1 MAGGTW
7 IDQNKVR
14 PGVYI
19 NYKSKPAS
27 LAQMGERGTVAIAWL
42 SDWVET
48 HKFYTIED
56 VSDCEKLGHAI
67 SDDEMLFV
75 RQILKG
81 TNRTAGASK
90 ILVYTLSGTGAAKAT
105 ATTGGVVATA
115 KNNGAFGN
123 NLSVS
128 VTGSAAPYVVH
139 TFLKGTEVDAQ
150 QASQVSDLVSNDY
163 VDFLEGGGGGNPAKA
178 HGQFNDLTVEA
189 VDSGELGNSLY
200 VRLSKTQSGSS
211 VKVSV
216 GVVDGLYSHGNFP
229 IAIGTQNCDAVDVS
243 AQFLNEIHNIDQ
255 APTSALITFSGSISL
270 SDIPEASVPEEA
282 LWIHLEGGSGPSKA
296 WAPKDGIAVKAAEAG
311 EDGNNLRVEIYQ
323 SSDGVVVDIYDSGS
337 DDPETPIFTSYNEII
352 SGEEGIYISDS
363 TFNEF
368 VDEND
373 NSVVITQYVT
383 ATGDI
388 TVPSENDSEN
398 PIVIQLSGGSNGA
411 ATSTFGPGVLT
422 ALTGG
427 SNGTAASSEYAAF
440 LTALEPEKFDVVIC
454 DSSDASIKASYCDFV
469 KRLSN
474 DEGQRCQA
482 VVSNLANDSEC
493 VISVYNQTVTL
504 NDGTE
509 LDSQKLTWWVG
520 GASAGANVNES
531 LTYASHPDAVDVSP
545 KLTASQQE
553 SAINSGHIAFIS
565 QFGKIQI
572 LTDINTFTTF
582 STNKGR
588 AFRKNR
594 VVRTVFGL
602 CNDIYKTFALYH
614 IGVTD
619 NNDDG
624 RAALKGEILD
634 LMSRYEGNRAL
645 QNVNPDDVT
654 VIKGIDSDAV
664 VIEVYCQPVDSIE
677 KIYVNIT
684 IS

>member
-48 HKFYTIED
+48 NKFYIIED

-90 ILVYTLSGTGAAKAT
+90 ILVYTLAGTGAAKAT

-128 VTGSAAPYVVH
+128 VTGSASPYTVH

-163 VDFLEGGGGGNPAKA
+163 VDFSAESGGGAPTKA
-178 HGQFNDLTVEA
+178 HGQYPVLSIEA
-189 VDSGELGNSLY
+189 AEAGVDGDEIYVTFQKSNPHYGDSYIDFSAYDKNGNLY
-200 VRLSKTQSGSS
+200 VTSSAGNLSADEPVTAEKLNAFHD
-211 VKVSV
+211 
-216 GVVDGLYSHGNFP
+216 DGNNP
-229 IAIGTQNCDAVDVS
+229 ITNYM
-243 AQFLNEIHNIDQ
+243 
-255 APTSALITFSGSISL
+255 TFSGVL
-270 SDIPEASVPEEA
+270 DPASVPEYDA
-282 LWIHLEGGSGPSKA
+282 DPLTIHLSGGSASAKA
-296 WAPKDGIAVKAAEAG
+296 TGTFAKVPADLIIEAADAGSAGNGLKVEIYDNGSAIIVDIYNGAEEVFSSHFGAGGG
-311 EDGNNLRVEIYQ
+311 EDGTYVVADTLNELTD
-323 SSDGVVVDIYDSGS
+323 DGTH
-337 DDPETPIFTSYNEII
+337 DDVAIT
-352 SGEEGIYISDS
+352 D
-363 TFNEF
+363 F
-368 VDEND
+368 VLF
-373 NSVVITQYVT
+373 
-383 ATGDI
+383 TGDI
-388 TVPSENDSEN
+388 TVTSEYDSEN
-398 PIVIQLSGGSNGA
+398 PIVIQLSGGEDAGSGSA
-411 ATSTFGPGVLT
+411 TFGPGVLT

-427 SNGTAASSEYAAF
+427 SNGTAASSEYASF
-440 LTALEPEKFDVVIC
+440 LAALEPEKFDVVIC

-493 VISVYNQTVTL
+493 VISVYSQSVTL

-531 LTYASHPDAVDVSP
+531 LTYASHPDAVDVTP

-565 QFGKIQI
+565 QFGKIQV
-572 LTDINTFTTF
+572 LTDINTFTSF

>member
-67 SDDEMLFV
+67 SDDDMLFV

-90 ILVYTLSGTGAAKAT
+90 ILVYTLAGTGAAKAT

-150 QASQVSDLVSNDY
+150 HASQVSDLVSNDY
-163 VDFLEGGGGGNPAKA
+163 VDFSAASGGGTKASAVYPAGSTSPSA
-178 HGQFNDLTVEA
+178 CHVEA
-189 VDSGELGNSLY
+189 AQAGTAGNYLKISFVIDSNDYGVTIYNGATTVGTAVQEI
-200 VRLSKTQSGSS
+200 SGS
-211 VKVSV
+211 
-216 GVVDGLYSHGNFP
+216 
-229 IAIGTQNCDAVDVS
+229 
-243 AQFLNEIHNIDQ
+243 
-255 APTSALITFSGSISL
+255 
-270 SDIPEASVPEEA
+270 
-282 LWIHLEGGSGPSKA
+282 
-296 WAPKDGIAVKAAEAG
+296 
-311 EDGNNLRVEIYQ
+311 
-323 SSDGVVVDIYDSGS
+323 
-337 DDPETPIFTSYNEII
+337 PETI
-352 SGEEGIYISDS
+352 DMS
-363 TFNEF
+363 TFNSISVGGGHVVSDYVVF
-368 VDEND
+368 SGNMPTDDTDVDIE
-373 NSVVITQYVT
+373 
-383 ATGDI
+383 
-388 TVPSENDSEN
+388 
-398 PIVIQLSGGSNGA
+398 LSGGTDGA
-411 ATSTFGPGVLT
+411 ATFGPGVLT

-440 LTALEPEKFDVVIC
+440 LVALEPEKFDVVIC

-531 LTYASHPDAVDVSP
+531 LTYASHPDAVDVTP

>member
-105 ATTGGVVATA
+105 ATTGGIVATA

-150 QASQVSDLVSNDY
+150 SVSAVSALVANDY
-163 VDFLEGGGGGNPAKA
+163 V
-178 HGQFNDLTVEA
+178 
-189 VDSGELGNSLY
+189 
-200 VRLSKTQSGSS
+200 
-211 VKVSV
+211 
-216 GVVDGLYSHGNFP
+216 
-229 IAIGTQNCDAVDVS
+229 
-243 AQFLNEIHNIDQ
+243 
-255 APTSALITFSGSISL
+255 TFAADE
-270 SDIPEASVPEEA
+270 SDNA
-282 LWIHLEGGSGPSKA
+282 
-296 WAPKDGIAVKAAEAG
+296 
-311 EDGNNLRVEIYQ
+311 
-323 SSDGVVVDIYDSGS
+323 
-337 DDPETPIFTSYNEII
+337 
-352 SGEEGIYISDS
+352 
-363 TFNEF
+363 
-368 VDEND
+368 
-373 NSVVITQYVT
+373 
-383 ATGDI
+383 
-388 TVPSENDSEN
+388 
-398 PIVIQLSGGSNGA
+398 
-411 ATSTFGPGVLT
+411 TFGPGVLT

-427 SNGTAASSEYAAF
+427 TNGTAASSEYAAF

-531 LTYASHPDAVDVSP
+531 LTYASHPDAVDVTP

>member
-27 LAQMGERGTVAIAWL
+27 LAQMGERGTVAIAWT

-81 TNRTAGASK
+81 SNRTAGASK
-90 ILVYTLSGTGAAKAT
+90 ILVYTLAGTSAAKAT

-150 QASQVSDLVSNDY
+150 SVSAVSALVANDY
-163 VDFLEGGGGGNPAKA
+163 V
-178 HGQFNDLTVEA
+178 
-189 VDSGELGNSLY
+189 
-200 VRLSKTQSGSS
+200 
-211 VKVSV
+211 
-216 GVVDGLYSHGNFP
+216 
-229 IAIGTQNCDAVDVS
+229 
-243 AQFLNEIHNIDQ
+243 
-255 APTSALITFSGSISL
+255 TFAADE
-270 SDIPEASVPEEA
+270 SDNA
-282 LWIHLEGGSGPSKA
+282 
-296 WAPKDGIAVKAAEAG
+296 
-311 EDGNNLRVEIYQ
+311 
-323 SSDGVVVDIYDSGS
+323 
-337 DDPETPIFTSYNEII
+337 
-352 SGEEGIYISDS
+352 
-363 TFNEF
+363 
-368 VDEND
+368 
-373 NSVVITQYVT
+373 
-383 ATGDI
+383 
-388 TVPSENDSEN
+388 
-398 PIVIQLSGGSNGA
+398 
-411 ATSTFGPGVLT
+411 TFGPGVLT

-454 DSSDASIKASYCDFV
+454 DSSDASIKSSYCDFV

-553 SAINSGHIAFIS
+553 SAINNGHIAFIS
-565 QFGKIQI
+565 QFGKIQV

-624 RAALKGEILD
+624 RAALKGVILD
-634 LMSRYEGNRAL
+634 LMCRYEGNRAL
-645 QNVNPDDVT
+645 QKVNPDDVT